1 VTVRRT
7 SLLLEVGCNFQIRRS
22 VGVNDVALAEVFSHM
37 VDLDPHGERF
47 DRVIRRTYDQ
57 LYDGQRTGRYRWEQ
71 LFKTEKTHFGTLIE
85 INTQREFQ
93 FLDGEVLDYL
103 IRGHEVDCKYSQ
115 SLGGWMFPPESVNQ
129 LCLVITSS
137 DKLSTF
143 SVGVVRVA
151 THLLNPGRN
160 RDSKATL
167 NEEGRA
173 SIRWL
178 YRAGNLT
185 PNLLLQ
191 IADHDR
197 HAIMDEFAGP
207 RRGQRRVDEL
217 FRRVQGD
224 LITRTVVAT
233 VAQQDDYMKRVR
245 GNGGSRTRLRPEG
258 IVILGDYESH
268 RAVARA
274 LDLPCPRSG
283 SFVSVRLAGAS
294 ANEAESVLLQG
305 RLWRVADETDPVEV
319 APLLPETRRQF
330 LDDFPVA

>member
-1 VTVRRT
+1 M
-7 SLLLEVGCNFQIRRS
+7 
-22 VGVNDVALAEVFSHM
+22 NDVALTEVFSHL
-37 VDLDPHGERF
+37 VELDPHGERF

-85 INTQREFQ
+85 INAQREFQ

-115 SLGGWMFPPESVNQ
+115 SLGGWMLPPEAVNR
-129 LCLVITSS
+129 LCVVITSS

-143 SVGVVRVA
+143 SVGAVRVA
-151 THLLNPGRN
+151 AHFLNPGRN

-173 SIRWL
+173 SITWIC
-178 YRAGNLT
+178 RAGNLT

-191 IADHDR
+191 ISDHDR

-207 RRGQRRVDEL
+207 RRGQHRVDEL
-217 FRRVQGD
+217 FRRVQGA

-245 GNGGSRTRLRPEG
+245 GNGGSRTRLRPDG

-268 RAVARA
+268 RAVARV

-283 SFVSVRLAGAS
+283 SFVSVRLAGANS
-294 ANEAESVLLQG
+294 GEVESVLLEG
-305 RLWRVADETDPVEV
+305 RRWRVADETDPAEF
-319 APLLPETRRQF
+319 APLLPDTRRQIF
-330 LDDFPVA
+330 